1 MPVQRRLFVCKSR
14 IFLCNCPITAYFALE
29 FRCGGAVHCLGAM
42 KLLFFIRNIDLDN
55 RTFGWEGAGGAWVH
69 ELVFCRTGHGEL
81 VGGRAKIT
89 VTTGNLL
96 FNPKGRLVA
105 REGPM
110 TVAQVLF
117 SEELFSP
124 SVHMDRE
131 AFYVLG
137 LIKLHS
143 RKQNLI
149 ALSKAGAERTASL
162 LDAML
167 WEFQNR
173 YRGYS
178 WAIRLKLIELLITLM
193 RDSQFKISIKGLK
206 PLSSSRIQDAV
217 LYLNTD
223 YMNKITVD
231 DVLDA
236 CGLSRSHFHALFKQ
250 ETGRTFVDYLS
261 WLRCNRAAELLATTD
276 STILDIA
283 LDCGFNNLSHFYHV
297 FKREKRVSPGRYRRH
312 GSQERDAV

>member
-1 MPVQRRLFVCKSR
+1 MSPLAALFLWKSR
-14 IFLCNCPITAYFALE
+14 IFLLNCLIRGGNALE
-29 FRCGGAVHCLGAM
+29 CSAWRRYTVPESM
-42 KLLFFIRNIDLDN
+42 KLLFFIRSIDLKS
-55 RTFGWEGAGGAWVH
+55 RSFGWESESGARVN
-69 ELVFCRTGHGEL
+69 ELVYCRAGHGEL
-81 VGGRAKIT
+81 SGAEGRTA
-89 VTTGNLL
+89 VSAGNLL
-96 FNPKGRLVA
+96 FNPKGKLIGKQ
-105 REGPM
+105 GPLS
-110 TVAQVLF
+110 VIQVLF

-124 SVHMDRE
+124 SVNMDRE

-137 LIKLHS
+137 LIKLHA

-149 ALSKAGAERTASL
+149 ALSKAGSERMVTL

-223 YMNKITVD
+223 YMNQITVE

-261 WLRCNRAAELLATTD
+261 WLRCNRAAELLVTTD
-276 STILDIA
+276 RTILDIA
-283 LDCGFNNLSHFYHV
+283 MECGFNNLSHFYHV
-297 FKREKRVSPGRYRRH
+297 FKREKDTSPKRYRN
-312 GSQERDAV
+312 QAAMP

>member
-1 MPVQRRLFVCKSR
+1 MR
-14 IFLCNCPITAYFALE
+14 
-29 FRCGGAVHCLGAM
+29 
-42 KLLFFIRNIDLDN
+42 LLFFIRNIDLTS
-55 RTFGWEGAGGAWVH
+55 RTFGWESDGGSRVH
-69 ELVFCRTGHGEL
+69 ELVFCRSGQGDL
-81 VGGRAKIT
+81 VTATSSTNVRS
-89 VTTGNLL
+89 GNLL
-96 FNPKGRLVA
+96 FNPKGRLLG
-105 REGPM
+105 RGGPLS
-110 TVAQVLF
+110 VVQVLF

-137 LIKLHS
+137 LIKLHA

-149 ALSKAGAERTASL
+149 ALSKAGAERMNTL
-162 LDAML
+162 VDAML

-193 RDSQFKISIKGLK
+193 RDSQFKISVKGLK

-223 YMNKITVD
+223 YMNPITVD

-261 WLRCNRAAELLATTD
+261 WLRCNRAAELLVTTD
-276 STILDIA
+276 RTILDIA
-283 LDCGFNNLSHFYHV
+283 MECGFSNLSHFYHV
-297 FKREKRVSPGRYRRH
+297 FRREKNTSPKRYRL
-312 GSQERDAV
+312 QAAMVQDAT

>member
-1 MPVQRRLFVCKSR
+1 
-14 IFLCNCPITAYFALE
+14 
-29 FRCGGAVHCLGAM
+29 M
-42 KLLFFIRNIDLDN
+42 KLLFFIRNIDLKS
-55 RTFGWEGAGGAWVH
+55 RTFGWESENGPSVH
-69 ELVFCRTGHGEL
+69 ELIFCRAGNGEL
-81 VGGRAKIT
+81 YGAEGRTA
-89 VTTGNLL
+89 VSAGNLL
-96 FNPKGRLVA
+96 FNPKGKLNGNQAALRVI
-105 REGPM
+105 
-110 TVAQVLF
+110 QVLF

-124 SVHMDRE
+124 SVNMDRE

-137 LIKLHS
+137 LIKLHA
-143 RKQNLI
+143 RKQNLV
-149 ALSKAGAERTASL
+149 ALSKAGSERMVTL

-193 RDSQFKISIKGLK
+193 RDSQFKISIKNLK

-217 LYLNTD
+217 LYLSTD
-223 YMNKITVD
+223 YMNQITVE

-261 WLRCNRAAELLATTD
+261 WLRCNRAAELLVTTD
-276 STILDIA
+276 RTILDIA
-283 LDCGFNNLSHFYHV
+283 MECGFNNLSHFYHV
-297 FKREKRVSPGRYRRH
+297 FKREKETSPKRYRR
-312 GSQERDAV
+312 QAVMS